1 MENIKPL
8 TLARFGNSVS
18 NFAFR
23 HEPYGFIYQSLWTT
37 LNVFWW
43 SKNSEHNILAF
54 FSVTI
59 LAFGKGSVRRDY
71 VVFIIFNVNVLCTYL
86 LILMA
91 LLPGGSYLGGG
102 GDM

>member
-1 MENIKPL
+1 MLSGGLKTRNKY
-8 TLARFGNSVS
+8 TFN
-18 NFAFR
+18 
-23 HEPYGFIYQSLWTT
+23 
-37 LNVFWW
+37 
-43 SKNSEHNILAF
+43 NILAFF

-102 GDM
+102 GTCKQMM